1 MRSGNASLSMS
12 ARLMAA
18 KKLNSLR
25 DHVRLARLIGDIV
38 MGQVQDEAED
48 SRHLELCK
56 NYRE

>member
-1 MRSGNASLSMS
+1 
-12 ARLMAA
+12 MAA